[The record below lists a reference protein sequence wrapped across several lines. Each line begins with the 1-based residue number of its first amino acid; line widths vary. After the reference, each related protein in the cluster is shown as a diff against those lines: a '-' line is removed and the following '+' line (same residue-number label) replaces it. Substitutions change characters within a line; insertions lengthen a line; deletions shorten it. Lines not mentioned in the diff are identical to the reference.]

1 MAPNWTRLIRF
12 IAREDGQV
20 HLGEVKPTE
29 QSDVGLAALDG
40 PKVFAKVITGSVF
53 DGVVTSRTLTVDH
66 TLLQSFSAQ
75 YPPPKS
81 PSFAAWASIT
91 ATWDHALEANLP
103 IPDVPVLFIKPRTA
117 LSGPY
122 PAAIPIPRLAQ
133 DGTSD
138 YEAELCFVMGKSG
151 RDIPEEHAMEYVLG
165 FTAGNDVSAR
175 TQQFQNSQWC
185 FSKGFDGSCPL
196 GPVLVAP
203 SALGD
208 VHNLRIRAM
217 HNGKVVQDSNT
228 CEMIFTIPKIISFLS
243 QGTTLERGTVVM
255 TGTGPGVGSMRT
267 PKVTL
272 KHDDVICVEIENI
285 GTLVNSVYYE

>member
-12 IAREDGQV
+12 IAHEDGQV
-20 HLGEVKPTE
+20 HLGEVIPTE
-29 QSDVGLAALDG
+29 HADVGLAALDG
-40 PKVFAKVITGSVF
+40 PKVFAKAITGSVF
-53 DGVVTSRTLTVDH
+53 DGVVTSRTLTVES
-66 TLLQSFSAQ
+66 LLCPLSASEVPLIRCMGLN
-75 YPPPKS
+75 YR
-81 PSFAAWASIT
+81 
-91 ATWDHALEANLP
+91 DHALEANLP

-117 LSGPY
+117 LGGPY

-133 DGTSD
+133 DGSSD

-151 RDIPEEHAMEYVLG
+151 RDILEEHAMEYVLG

-208 VHNLRIRAM
+208 AHNLRIRAM

-228 CEMIFTIPKIISFLS
+228 REMIFTIPKIISFLS

-255 TGTGPGVGSMRT
+255 TGTGPGVGAMRS

-272 KHDDVICVEIENI
+272 KHGDDICVEIENI

>member
-66 TLLQSFSAQ
+66 LLCPISASEVPLIRCMGLN
-75 YPPPKS
+75 YR
-81 PSFAAWASIT
+81 
-91 ATWDHALEANLP
+91 DHALEAKTHR
-103 IPDVPVLFIKPRTA
+103 D
-117 LSGPY
+117 GPY

>member
-12 IAREDGQV
+12 IAHEDGQV
-20 HLGEVKPTE
+20 HLGEVIPTE
-29 QSDVGLAALDG
+29 HADVGLAAVDG
-40 PKVFAKVITGSVF
+40 PKVFAKAITGSVF
-53 DGVVTSRTLTVDH
+53 DGVVTSRTLTVES
-66 TLLQSFSAQ
+66 LLCPISASEVPLIRCMGLN
-75 YPPPKS
+75 YR
-81 PSFAAWASIT
+81 
-91 ATWDHALEANLP
+91 DHALEANLP

-208 VHNLRIRAM
+208 VHNLRVRAM

-228 CEMIFTIPKIISFLS
+228 REMIFTIPKIISFLS

-255 TGTGPGVGSMRT
+255 TGTGPGVGAMCT

-272 KHDDVICVEIENI
+272 KHGDDICVEIENI